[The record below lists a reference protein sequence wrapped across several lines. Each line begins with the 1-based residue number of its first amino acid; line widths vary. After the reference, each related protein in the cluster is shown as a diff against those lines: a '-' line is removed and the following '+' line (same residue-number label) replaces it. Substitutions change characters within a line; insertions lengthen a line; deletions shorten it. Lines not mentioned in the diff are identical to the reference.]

1 MWRADTR
8 QRSPSAITNV
18 RCGRRGG
25 PGGAITDVAR
35 SPPSSSV
42 ASESLVVVVVAVA
55 QTLPAQSCCCCS
67 SSSRSSRRW
76 RRGSADGAAS
86 GGIGATAVSMMAKAA
101 VSAVRPRP
109 QRANRSGYGQH
120 RRRRERAPS
129 GSREDWANAGAAV
142 RACGRARLRRTV
154 RTCISTTW
162 LYISR
167 VEMPT
172 THFCSRSAW
181 HAPLRHTAEPAT
193 LYCASRASRA
203 LLHGARCVSRPR
215 GLDPSA
221 ARAPA
226 GRRGRPS

>member
-35 SPPSSSV
+35 SPLSSSV
-42 ASESLVVVVVAVA
+42 ASESLVVVVVTVA

-120 RRRRERAPS
+120 RRQRERAPS
-129 GSREDWANAGAAV
+129 GRPRGRVGESNAGAAV

-181 HAPLRHTAEPAT
+181 HAPLCWVLRQQSLVVRT
-193 LYCASRASRA
+193 
-203 LLHGARCVSRPR
+203 
-215 GLDPSA
+215 A
-221 ARAPA
+221 ARRQAW
-226 GRRGRPS
+226 RRSTKNSASTVT